1 MSISHAD
8 AFTVLAV
15 RMACGLLL
23 IGFIGSSATG
33 PAHGETWICVQPDG
47 TEAYADRPI
56 TGQCALAKEMRP
68 LTRVPS
74 VAPDAMEDT
83 KPEAPKPVVPP
94 PQAPTQGRGR
104 QIDPPSDATIS
115 IHDLKAVPNFNS
127 LLGIANYQATMQ
139 LENGDS
145 AWTAEKLCIKVH
157 FRDVMLTF
165 VDVNQ
170 VGCLDNLKPMDVRTF
185 TVTYTGMIPPRLFPI
200 QAEATI
206 AFVKWVK

>member
-1 MSISHAD
+1 
-8 AFTVLAV
+8 
-15 RMACGLLL
+15 
-23 IGFIGSSATG
+23 
-33 PAHGETWICVQPDG
+33 
-47 TEAYADRPI
+47 
-56 TGQCALAKEMRP
+56 
-68 LTRVPS
+68 
-74 VAPDAMEDT
+74 MEDT

-115 IHDLKAVPNFNS
+115 IRDLKAVPNFNS

>member
-145 AWTAEKLCIKVH
+145 AWTAEKLCAGGQVQ
-157 FRDVMLTF
+157 RVQALEVTSADVSRHGH
-165 VDVNQ
+165 DIN
-170 VGCLDNLKPMDVRTF
+170 GIAGAIDDRRRGNANLR
-185 TVTYTGMIPPRLFPI
+185 
-200 QAEATI
+200 
-206 AFVKWVK
+206 

>member
-1 MSISHAD
+1 MPI
-8 AFTVLAV
+8 V
-15 RMACGLLL
+15 RSPGNA
-23 IGFIGSSATG
+23 
-33 PAHGETWICVQPDG
+33 
-47 TEAYADRPI
+47 
-56 TGQCALAKEMRP
+56 P

-115 IHDLKAVPNFNS
+115 IRDLKAVPNFNS
-127 LLGIANYQATMQ
+127 LLGLANYQATMQ